1 MNRKVFEHML
11 IDCHN
16 HSLYSFDGQE
26 KVADLC
32 KNAGKL
38 GLSVF
43 ALTDHCD
50 MIDGIAPDALISH
63 ITGSVNELTAW
74 RDAHRDGNC
83 RMLIGIELGD
93 PLENLPLAE
102 EMLNL
107 CPYDL
112 VIGSVHTDGVADYY
126 FGDYSQTSEQELHE
140 RLVRSFDRPC
150 EMAEW
155 AKFDVLAHITYPLRY
170 IIGDYGR
177 KVNLD
182 RYQQLI
188 DQLFYTIIRKGIVLE
203 VNTSGLRQKI
213 ASTLPDEALLR
224 RYYGLGGRLV
234 TIGSD
239 AHRLRDMAF
248 GITETEEMLRKIG
261 FTELVWFDQR
271 RMQKMPL

>member
-1 MNRKVFEHML
+1 ML

-32 KNAGKL
+32 KNAVKL

-74 RDAHRDGNC
+74 RESHRDTSC

-93 PLENLPLAE
+93 PLENLPLAD
-102 EMLNL
+102 EMLKL
-107 CPYDL
+107 CPYD
-112 VIGSVHTDGVADYY
+112 VIIGSIHTDGVTDYY
-126 FGDYSQTSEQELHE
+126 FGDYSQTPEQELNE
-140 RLVRSFDRPC
+140 SLIRYFNRLC

-155 AKFDVLAHITYPLRY
+155 GQFDVLAHITYPMRY
-170 IIGDYGR
+170 IFGDYGR
-177 KVNLD
+177 EINLN
-182 RYQQLI
+182 RFQPLI
-188 DQLFYTIIRKGIVLE
+188 DKLFYTIIRKGIVLE

-213 ASTLPDEALLR
+213 NATLPDEELLR

-239 AHRLRDMAF
+239 AHRLRDMAY
-248 GITETEEMLRKIG
+248 GVEETEEMLRRIG
-261 FTELVWFDQR
+261 FNEVVWFER
-271 RMQKMPL
+271 REMRKMPL